1 MAAQYSY
8 LLVNAL
14 LLDTVTALVPQ
25 HVCMQG
31 RQRRYAPM
39 ASLWRYVWGCER
51 QGCALP
57 VWQPRQH
64 LVIDG
69 LFLLSSVNPKSFSS
83 RHFGPVSVSAVIVR
97 RSSCDRTHVDDLS
110 IVASI

>member
-1 MAAQYSY
+1 MAAQLGY

-14 LLDTVTALVPQ
+14 LLETVTALVPQ

-31 RQRRYAPM
+31 RHRRYTPM
-39 ASLWRYVWGCER
+39 ASLLRYVWGCER

-57 VWQPRQH
+57 VWQPCQH

-69 LFLLSSVNPKSFSS
+69 LLLLSSVNPKSFSS
-83 RHFGPVSVSAVIVR
+83 RHFGPVSVGTVSVR
-97 RSSCDRTHVDDLS
+97 AQLL
-110 IVASI
+110 